1 MYNGAAMTV
10 TLTSSPENPNF
21 LRQLR
26 LFLEEIC
33 CDICRVHAVQ
43 HDGAAAD
50 LVDVAREVDLGSAG
64 AFADMLVRRP
74 GKPPYFLEVKYGYPS
89 DRLVHHLEH
98 KYRVTSSTVPEA
110 DRVVLLIDR
119 AGRSDWPGLYG
130 RLREAVRPELDLE
143 IWDEV
148 KLRELIR
155 ECFNLDLPTV
165 TVEGLTDLRSGIDQ
179 AKWHWAF
186 GDRHVQSPL
195 KSSLLWHFGWSRL
208 LQLHTQFGLTPER
221 ILPPQ
226 RYRNAVVILADLSYF
241 SSFVRDTRDDEVM
254 RSALTSFYSNS
265 RYAIIN
271 SGGMMG
277 QFVGDEV
284 LALFGVPEQEEGVPL
299 RALECARSLLQIGN
313 SVSNRWQRQLDRVQP
328 AGGVHVGIAMG
339 DIHVVLY
346 RPFSQTHIGVVG
358 DAVNLSARL
367 LAEASSNEMVVTNTF
382 YQKLPESVQAEFGEM
397 EPIEAK
403 NVGLIKAWK
412 LHGRSRFSTRGA

>member
-1 MYNGAAMTV
+1 LYNDVNMTV
-10 TLTSSPENPNF
+10 NLASASENPNF

-43 HDGAAAD
+43 HDGAAAED
-50 LVDVAREVDLGSAG
+50 VDVAREVDLGEPG

-74 GKPPYFLEVKYGYPS
+74 GRPPYFLEVKYGYAS
-89 DRLVHHLEH
+89 DRLVHHLET
-98 KYRVTSSTVPEA
+98 KYGTPSTTVPDA

-119 AGRSDWPGLYG
+119 AGRSDWPGFYA
-130 RLREAVRPELDLE
+130 RLRAAIRPELQLE
-143 IWDEV
+143 VWDEI
-148 KLRELIR
+148 KLRELIH

-165 TVEGLTDLRSGIDQ
+165 TVEGLTDLRNGIDQ

-186 GDRHVQSPL
+186 GDRHIASPL

-208 LQLHTQFGLTPER
+208 LQLHTQYGLTPER
-221 ILPPQ
+221 ILPPR
-226 RYRNAVVILADLSYF
+226 RYRNVVVILADLSYF
-241 SSFVRDTRDDEVM
+241 SSFVRDTRDDEIM
-254 RSALTSFYSNS
+254 RGALTSFYSNS

-284 LALFGVPEQEEGVPL
+284 LALFGVPEPEDGVPL

-346 RPFSQTHIGVVG
+346 RPFSQTHIGIVG
-358 DAVNLSARL
+358 DAVNLAARL

-382 YQKLPESVQAEFGEM
+382 YQKLPEPVQAEFGEM

>member
-382 YQKLPESVQAEFGEM
+382 YQKLPESVQGEFGEM
-397 EPIEAK
+397 DPIEAK